1 MPDYDLGKAHGKIV
15 IDTDTKGVG
24 KSDAALA
31 NFEKTVASLQA
42 VITKFDGV
50 LDRLESQLDDVASAA
65 RKADS
70 ALDDLDG
77 GYASV
82 HKSAGRAHGSSREYN
97 ASLEDQIDS
106 VKRLYRVL
114 NPLYNAY
121 NHVSTSLSNFNDAN
135 NIRSYA
141 RATNSAFLLSNGLKL
156 LGGRI
161 IGLNK
166 GYDTLTDRQSRFF
179 RVAGKITAASLGL
192 AAFSKIGGGIAN
204 LGLFE
209 KGLFKLYTTAA
220 QGSGKLQK
228 LAQVT
233 NSVLVN
239 NGRAY
244 RGVKALTDGFDGMGR
259 SVITSVLGFKV
270 AKNAAGKLASTFNTL
285 TGGSGKLGLVIKGAI
300 ASVGGLGAALGALGE
315 IGAAGLRSLSNGI
328 ANIVNVVKTLG
339 GGLLAIPGVIGTV
352 LAATIPLKL
361 AFKQLGKTF
370 GDVFKAETPEDLGK
384 AIDALPEKFRPLGRA
399 LGEVKKTFDD
409 LKNASQDSFLG
420 DLGKAERQ
428 VQSLS
433 DNLKGPLI
441 KDFKLVNN
449 AARRMKDNLVAAVTD
464 PGNVTNLNTIFQSAV
479 KVIGN
484 VSKALQPA
492 ISGLSTLAAVGSKF
506 FADFSGGA
514 EGAANKF
521 NDFIQK
527 ANETGKL
534 RKYMDDALKGVKDL
548 IKGTVDLGRGLGK
561 ILTAFQTKSGDNA
574 LDRYAKAMQRF
585 NKAIDE
591 SKATGFLN
599 KFSNGVKSA
608 NFDKLKQV
616 GDYLRD
622 LLEPLRQLYAAAA
635 PFFSAVG
642 EGFQGTFIPLV
653 KVATQI
659 LETFADA
666 LSGLGGYVGSILG
679 IAAGFKVIALAFAP
693 IKNVGLLLAGLGV
706 GIKGVLSLFSGL
718 AALSGFSGLA
728 SGLSR
733 VAGSLKKIALIGG
746 IAAAAV
752 ALVVTAAT
760 NGQQGFKEMD
770 KAVQESSLHLRE
782 FKTALKEAFIANDG
796 KAGKNVTDTVRDGLD
811 GMISDLDNVA
821 SKMPGFTDTIE
832 DFYNGLTG
840 TGNKDFN
847 DDSFGPNESK
857 QLNALQDQAN
867 QAKDTSAE
875 FKRLKEQGVDLGAIV
890 TGDAHSFEQFTD
902 SLAESGGA
910 SQLAAEKLIQYRKTF
925 VDTQNDIASAGSG
938 SIKLTEGIQ
947 TIAEAGGDATTKL
960 QGLKEAL
967 AGLGL
972 DQSSD
977 IDAAFAYAK
986 AIKAIGDEAAN
997 AVDVSQPLENVFGP
1011 DGALNYDS
1019 ANAENL
1025 KNVLEDA
1032 VTGFQNMAIKTG
1044 DVQGEF
1050 AKLQE
1055 QVPKLAAAFTPVGG
1069 NVDDTAAN
1077 IQGLITQLGG
1087 VPDIVSI
1094 LLQLKGGDE
1103 LQQDLTSI
1111 LAKLTG
1117 TSDAVIKVPLIGD
1130 KDTLQRSLDS
1140 ILGPGKAAVGDNTI
1154 TIDRAN
1160 VSPEALAGISK
1171 ALGVQLPGQP
1181 APPPVKM
1188 PVQPTP
1194 PKAALPGAN
1203 PGEAK
1208 PQAAAATPPP
1218 PAPAPPP
1225 AKVDTTQIDA
1235 ANAKIKELSDK
1246 LAALQATVIKPTID
1260 PSLINQVTEIE
1271 TKIASL
1277 QEKVNAFQANDIKFK
1292 IIAEGVNETVFV
1304 FSSQIPQAIETT
1316 KTAAQSIA
1324 TVFVAAFGQVASAG
1338 TGAANQIKGAFDG
1351 LVSGAAGQGS
1361 AFVDAFASG
1370 LSSNGAA
1377 VAAAQQMAA
1386 NIKAQFH
1393 QSPPKKGPLSEH
1405 GDAAKY
1411 AGGAFVDAYATG
1423 FNGNNSA
1430 VSAAQRMAGG
1440 VGSAVSQGPFDLGK
1454 LLGAA
1459 NDFLSIGSKI
1469 ADLFG
1474 NIADQIFQGLK
1485 FASDPLGKGTFFGQT
1500 PGKAFG
1506 YVKDTSKSDDERA
1519 QERVSNGKEKAL
1531 NPEEQKQADQTEA
1544 DAKKQAELTSTLL
1557 DEVVAGK
1564 RIAPQ
1569 TEEEKAADKKTA
1581 TDKKKDAKDAAKAAG
1596 DTPKTPAIKAKNDKD
1611 FQDAANQAGADLS
1624 AKLDALSPEDLAA
1637 VQNGTLSVKTDEQI
1651 LQELVKQTPL
1661 LQGAIDV
1668 SKDANSSQEKATGAL
1683 GTIDDAI
1690 AAQGEAKTPAQKQ
1703 QMAALESLSSTIQS
1717 NAGLTTGENPIDK
1730 AASVAGSVSNTAKD
1744 IFASIQSVMDS
1755 VGAAKNLGD
1764 ILVRGVENSE
1774 DVMKIIDNV
1783 QQFITTAA
1791 QIAQTVA
1798 SGLSTA
1804 AGIAGASGGT
1814 DGGAISG
1821 GLGAAS
1827 TIASLISGAL
1837 STVNAVIDL
1846 AQEAYT
1852 VAGKYVGEFL
1862 GFLTGGAGGQ
1872 LMGDVRFLLD
1882 ENDGTLKTWSKDN
1895 PDDKRSFDNPF
1906 QKGGLNDTKEPQIGS
1921 INVYGGPGQ
1930 DPRDMTNEMM
1940 FAVAAAGSGAGGYN

>member
-1 MPDYDLGKAHGKIV
+1 MDK
-15 IDTDTKGVG
+15 
-24 KSDAALA
+24 
-31 NFEKTVASLQA
+31 
-42 VITKFDGV
+42 
-50 LDRLESQLDDVASAA
+50 LETQLNDVASSA
-65 RKADS
+65 RKADD

-77 GYASV
+77 GFEAV
-82 HKSAGRAHGSSREYN
+82 HKSATRAHGSSREYN
-97 ASLEDQIDS
+97 ASLEGQIDS

-121 NHVSTSLSNFNDAN
+121 NHVTTSLSNFNDAN

-141 RATNSAFLLSNGLKL
+141 RATSQALLLGNGLKL

-192 AAFSKIGGGIAN
+192 AAFSKLGGALGN
-204 LGLFE
+204 LGFVE
-209 KGLFKLYTTAA
+209 KALFKLYATAA
-220 QGSGKLQK
+220 QGSGRLQR
-228 LAQVT
+228 LAQAT
-233 NSVLVN
+233 NTVLVR
-239 NGRAY
+239 NGSLY
-244 RGVKALTDGFDGMGR
+244 RTIKGVTDSLDGMGR

-635 PFFSAVG
+635 SFFSAVG

-706 GIKGVLSLFSGL
+706 GIKGVLSLMSSL

-832 DFYNGLTG
+832 DFYNGVTG
-840 TGNKDFN
+840 TSSKDFN

-1069 NVDDTAAN
+1069 NVDDTAAK

-1130 KDTLQRSLDS
+1130 KDTLQKSLDS
-1140 ILGPGKAAVGDNTI
+1140 ILGPGKAAVGDSTI
-1154 TIDRAN
+1154 TVDRAN
-1160 VSPEALAGISK
+1160 VTPEAQAAIAK

-1208 PQAAAATPPP
+1208 PQAAAAAPAAAAPPP
-1218 PAPAPPP
+1218 PPP
-1225 AKVDTTQIDA
+1225 AKVDTTEIDA
-1235 ANAKIKELSDK
+1235 AKAKITELETQLKS
-1246 LAALQATVIKPTID
+1246 LQATVIKPTID

-1304 FSSQIPQAIETT
+1304 FTSQIPQAIETT

-1351 LVSGAAGQGS
+1351 LVAGASGQGS

-1485 FASDPLGKGTFFGQT
+1485 FASDPLGKGTFFGQS

-1506 YVKDTSKSDDERA
+1506 YRRDPNVTDDQLA
-1519 QERVSNGKEKAL
+1519 QNRVNNGKEKAQT
-1531 NPEEQKQADQTEA
+1531 PEEKAQADQAEA
-1544 DAKKQAELTSTLL
+1544 DAKKQAEISSALL
-1557 DEVVAGK
+1557 DEVIAGK

-1569 TEEEKAADKKTA
+1569 TEEEKAADKKSATEAKKEAKADAKA
-1581 TDKKKDAKDAAKAAG
+1581 TDTKPLKVKTDDDFQKAAN
-1596 DTPKTPAIKAKNDKD
+1596 A
-1611 FQDAANQAGADLS
+1611 AGADLS
-1624 AKLDALSPEDLAA
+1624 AKLDALSPEDLAG
-1637 VQNGTLSVKTDEQI
+1637 VQNGTLSVKTDDQI
-1651 LQELVKQTPL
+1651 LAELVKQTPL
-1661 LQGAIDV
+1661 LQTAIDV
-1668 SKDANSSQEKATGAL
+1668 SKDNKATQEQSIGAL
-1683 GTIDDAI
+1683 NTLDDLI
-1690 AAQGEAKTPAQKQ
+1690 TAQGDAKTPAAKQ
-1703 QMAALESLSSTIQS
+1703 QKNALESLSSTIQS
-1717 NAGLTTGENPIDK
+1717 NSGLTTGENPIDK